1 MDQERRYPRGR
12 DDDGGEDEMDERGRG
27 FIRRRPVFQF
37 GAENGKQINYKN
49 VDVLRQLVNDRGKI
63 RPRRQTGASA
73 RMQRK
78 IALAVK
84 RARHMALLPF
94 SGEFPR

>member
-1 MDQERRYPRGR
+1 MDQDSRYRGR
-12 DDDGGEDEMDERGRG
+12 SNDEEEGDERKG
-27 FIRRRPVFQF
+27 FIRRKPVFQF
-37 GAENGKQINYKN
+37 GANDGEQIHYKN
-49 VDVLRQLVNDRGKI
+49 IEVLRQLVNERGKI

-78 IALAVK
+78 IAVAVK

-94 SGEFPR
+94 DTEAGRR